1 MLTFIFCIC
10 ILFLLLPVLLRWAFR
25 LFMWY
30 GAHSLRESEKQYR
43 REYARQKKEASRRQ
57 YTRNYGEYAEFEEL
71 SDNSGATAD
80 DNTSEKAPDE
90 QFSSRADVE
99 DLITDAEY
107 EEL

>member
-10 ILFLLLPVLLRWAFR
+10 ILFLLLPVLLLFR

-57 YTRNYGEYAEFEEL
+57 YTRDYGEYAEFEEV